1 MRVKIAGSILIVEDD
16 PNLAQSLANLARDWA
31 DVVMVTGTIIEA
43 RRVIMAESPSIVIL
57 DFMLPDGDALDLL
70 EMECARLRA
79 PAVVAISAMAHPA
92 DTFRLAQLGVRAFLE
107 KPFSLASLE
116 DALRS
121 AVDTS
126 PDITPLVRAAVGSI
140 ALKNMEVSVRRAM
153 VDEALSRSEGSRRG
167 AARILGVSRQFLQH
181 ALRK

>member
-1 MRVKIAGSILIVEDD
+1 MRVKISGSILIVEDD
-16 PNLAQSLANLARDWA
+16 PNLAQSLATLARDWA
-31 DVVMVTGTIIEA
+31 DAVTVAGTIAEA
-43 RRVIMAESPSIVIL
+43 RRAILAEPPDIVIL

-70 EMECARLRA
+70 ETECARLRA
-79 PAVVAISAMAHPA
+79 PAVVAVSAQAHPA

-121 AVDTS
+121 AAETS
-126 PDITPLVRAAVGSI
+126 PDITPWVRAAVGSI
-140 ALKNMEVSVRRAM
+140 ALRKMEVSVRRAM
-153 VDEALSRSEGSRRG
+153 VDEALGRSDGSKRG
-167 AARILGVSRQFLQH
+167 AARLLGVSRQFLQH